1 MDLLGRETGGRRDSV
16 KAMQAGSGGG
26 LNLSHG
32 REKSGVGGRTVELG
46 LDVQADGSEWFWA
59 IGKRLALGTEIQN
72 MGKQLSR
79 RQGQFRPVSV
89 ASRSAI

>member
-1 MDLLGRETGGRRDSV
+1 MDLLGRETGGRRV
-16 KAMQAGSGGG
+16 IQAGNGGG

-32 REKSGVGGRTVELG
+32 GEKSGMDGRTAELG
-46 LDVQADGSEWFWA
+46 LDVQAEGSERFWA
-59 IGKRLALGTEIQN
+59 IGKRVPLGTEIQN

-79 RQGQFRPVSV
+79 RQVQLRPVSV